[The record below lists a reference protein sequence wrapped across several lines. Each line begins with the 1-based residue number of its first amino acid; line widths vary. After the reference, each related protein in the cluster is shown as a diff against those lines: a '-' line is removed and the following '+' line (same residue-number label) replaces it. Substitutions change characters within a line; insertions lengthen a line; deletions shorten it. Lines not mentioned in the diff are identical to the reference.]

1 MRCAQ
6 MIKSFLEVMHHFEE
20 GFDHCGGISF
30 WGHTM
35 RAFKNTPTNF
45 WRIFPHSVWWKAC
58 VSLLWFWSFLHILAF
73 FNCIF
78 APQAVVISSLE
89 PLKSSWRKLFNG
101 TRLDIGSARGAEI
114 FFFYFWKNNAEKM
127 RFFGFPENAPQLRR
141 WVPEFSDEKS
151 AFKCALADGRKIFS
165 KNFSAF

>member
-58 VSLLWFWSFLHILAF
+58 VSLLWFWSFLRISAF
-73 FNCIF
+73 FNRIF
-78 APQAVVISSLE
+78 APRAVVISSLE
-89 PLKSSWRKLFNG
+89 PLKSSWKKLFNG
-101 TRLDIGSARGAEI
+101 TRLDIRSARGAEI
-114 FFFYFWKNNAEKM
+114 FFFLFWKNA
-127 RFFGFPENAPQLRR
+127 RFCVHFHLFDWFLRFLR
-141 WVPEFSDEKS
+141 EFRNTNNFWRSVEPHRRCRDSAYAKS
-151 AFKCALADGRKIFS
+151 P
-165 KNFSAF
+165 